1 MAELSFPLDNTDYG
15 AEEAQL
21 WFSGRTSGVF
31 ANNKVDENKAGGELA
46 VSAGDGMNVI
56 LSKGR
61 AWLAYAQF
69 AGVVYANTTE
79 TTLTVATS
87 NPNFDRIDRVVIR
100 FDRTGNTIN
109 ARIIQGAASSTPT
122 APSIVRNDSTYDI
135 SVAQIRVKTG
145 VTKITSADI
154 TDERLNPAVCG
165 LMEDGVTGIDTSM
178 FQSQWN
184 ALLVNLQNALDN
196 VTAGKVLNKTRFS
209 LYAPASG
216 WIEQADGSFAQQIS
230 ADGMLETDSCYVDI
244 DLSEATADTF
254 EALSAAWSMV
264 SKAETQNGSLLIVS
278 FSGAPET
285 DMTIKAE
292 VFR

>member
-31 ANNKVDENKAGGELA
+31 ASNELG
-46 VSAGDGMNVI
+46 VSAGDGMTVI
-56 LSKGR
+56 LGKGR

-109 ARIIQGAASSTPT
+109 ARIIQGVASSTPT
-122 APSIVRNDSTYDI
+122 APNIVRNDSTYDI

-145 VTKITSADI
+145 VTEITSADI
-154 TDERLNPAVCG
+154 TDERLNSAVCG
-165 LMEDGVTGIDTSM
+165 LMEDGVTGIDTSV

-184 ALLVNLQNALDN
+184 ALLSNLQNALDN

-216 WIEQADGSFAQQIS
+216 WTEQADGSFTQQIS

-244 DLSEATADTF
+244 DMSDATADTF

-264 SKAETQNGSLLIVS
+264 SKATTQNGSLLIVS